1 MEILT
6 LEAGPNAGER
16 FLGAVVCQN
25 VTRSQTGKG
34 IAIRK
39 GQIVHEA
46 ELQALRSIDR
56 QQVRVIRLGDGD
68 VHEDEAGRRLA
79 RAVAGPG
86 VQLRGPVQ
94 SRMNLVA
101 ASRGLAVVDRAALTE
116 INLVPDVAAFTVLPF
131 QPVNAGEIVAGAK
144 VVPVVAREA
153 AIAGAEAI
161 AREHWPI
168 VQVRPF
174 LPLMVGVVSKQ
185 RPDPTQR
192 HRFEAIVRRKLA
204 WFGGNLR
211 ALEFVDPDVASVT
224 AGFRIVLA
232 AGVDV
237 ILTAGASS
245 SDPLDSLPVS
255 IEALGGRVEARGT
268 PTHPGSFFWLAYLD
282 DRPVFG
288 MPSCG
293 AYSENTVVDLL
304 LLRVMTGLRPTRRDI
319 AELGVGGLFGPG
331 AEALFPKYGA
341 LDDGVADQST

>member
-25 VTRSQTGKG
+25 VTRSQTGKA

-46 ELQALRSIDR
+46 ELEALRSIDR
-56 QQVRVIRLGDGD
+56 QQVRVIRLDDGD

-79 RAVAGPG
+79 RAIAGSG
-86 VQLRGPVQ
+86 IQLRGPVQ

-101 ASRGLAVVDRAALTE
+101 ATRGLVVVDRAAL
-116 INLVPDVAAFTVLPF
+116 IDVNLVPDVAVFTVLPF

-153 AIAGAEAI
+153 SIAQAEGI
-161 AREHWPI
+161 AREHWPV
-168 VQVRPF
+168 VQVKPF
-174 LPLMVGVVSKQ
+174 LPLAVGVISKQ
-185 RPDPTQR
+185 RPDPAQR
-192 HRFEAIVRRKLA
+192 RRFESVIRRKLA
-204 WFGGNLR
+204 WFGGKMRTLQ
-211 ALEFVDPDVASVT
+211 FVEPDVASII
-224 AGFRIVLA
+224 AGFRAALA
-232 AGVDV
+232 TGVDV

-245 SDPLDSLPVS
+245 ADPLDSLPVS
-255 IEALGGRVEARGT
+255 VEALGGRIEARGT

-304 LLRVMTGLRPTRRDI
+304 LLRAMAGLRPSRADI

-341 LDDGVADQST
+341 LDDDVADQST